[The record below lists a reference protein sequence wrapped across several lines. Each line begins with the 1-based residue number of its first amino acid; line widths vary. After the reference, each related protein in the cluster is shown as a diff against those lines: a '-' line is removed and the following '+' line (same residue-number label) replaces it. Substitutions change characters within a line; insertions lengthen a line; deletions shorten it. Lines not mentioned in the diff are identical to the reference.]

1 MKAQDCVH
9 LHSNYWAVA
18 CATVTGDFWNGAV
31 RIYSSNAGSLK
42 VESEWVYEPGGLTS
56 LTRIA
61 LSDTTFA
68 ILCGT
73 MSGEVGRC

>member
-9 LHSNYWAVA
+9 LRSNIWAVA
-18 CATVTGDFWNGAV
+18 GATVTGDFWNGAI
-31 RIYSSNAGSLK
+31 RIYSSVAGSFK
-42 VESEWVYEPGGLTS
+42 VESEWVYEQGGITS

-61 LSDTTFA
+61 FSDNMFA

-73 MSGEVGRC
+73 MSGEV